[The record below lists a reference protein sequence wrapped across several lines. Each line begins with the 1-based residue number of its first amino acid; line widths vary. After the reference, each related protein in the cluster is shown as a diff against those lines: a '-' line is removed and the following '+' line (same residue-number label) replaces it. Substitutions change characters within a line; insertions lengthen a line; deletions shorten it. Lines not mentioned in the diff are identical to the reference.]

1 MTELTELTLREKIDR
16 ARDGRS
22 QSWVIKKMQEQGV
35 PMSDCLFSRKKNGYA
50 PFKQSEKKAIEKIL
64 KIKL

>member
-1 MTELTELTLREKIDR
+1 MTELTLKEKIDR
-16 ARDGRS
+16 ARDGRT
-22 QSWVIKKMQEQGV
+22 QSWVIMKMREQGV
-35 PMSDCLFSRKKNGYA
+35 EMTDCVFSRKKNGYA